1 MIWNRAEDVDANERQ
16 DRGLLHASLTRKI
29 IGCAL
34 EVINELGS
42 GFLESVYEKALTVA
56 LSDAGVPFEIQ
67 KPIGVRFR
75 GRPVGDFIADILVDD
90 KVIVEL
96 KAVTSIAREHE
107 AQIINYLNATGI
119 EVGLI
124 INFGKSKLEF
134 KRFTRNKKHGCTGK
148 DKGIE
153 PKRRNKR
160 EVRQSST
167 RDVEADEPH
176 SGSEKSATRGR

>member
-1 MIWNRAEDVDANERQ
+1 MDAQ
-16 DRGLLHASLTRKI
+16 DKQDHGLLHGGLTRKI

-56 LSDAGVPFEIQ
+56 LSDAGVSHEMQ
-67 KPIGVRFR
+67 KPIAVRFR
-75 GRPVGDFIADILVDD
+75 GRPVGDFIADILVED

-96 KAVTSIAREHE
+96 KAVKALTREHK

-124 INFGKSKLEF
+124 INFGKPRLEF
-134 KRFTRNKKHGCTGK
+134 KRFTRTPKKQ
-148 DKGIE
+148 D
-153 PKRRNKR
+153 
-160 EVRQSST
+160 
-167 RDVEADEPH
+167 
-176 SGSEKSATRGR
+176 

>member
-1 MIWNRAEDVDANERQ
+1 MDPQ
-16 DRGLLHASLTRKI
+16 DKQDQELLHGGLTRKI

-34 EVINELGS
+34 EVINDLGS

-56 LSDAGVPFEIQ
+56 LSDAGVPFETQ

-75 GRPVGDFIADILVDD
+75 GRSVGDYIADLVVED

-96 KAVTSIAREHE
+96 KAVTSITREHE

-124 INFGKSKLEF
+124 INFGKPKLEF
-134 KRFTRNKKHGCTGK
+134 KRFTRTPKNKTKHGYTG
-148 DKGIE
+148 
-153 PKRRNKR
+153 
-160 EVRQSST
+160 
-167 RDVEADEPH
+167 
-176 SGSEKSATRGR
+176 